1 MATPFNNRNSFNRL
15 SNTTQ
20 RGRRSQVSIRYV
32 DKVKEVDIKPIKL
45 NYPDVIRKEEEVKPL
60 VLDYSSRTKKNLSS
74 STKIKGNSNNGGG
87 TFTFNITWNFSKQ
100 PTASDSDTSIV
111 PVTAFPLD
119 GVVQGNT
126 RDRPRINTFREDGE
140 FLNFLSAGYGY
151 QIETGGVAGAM
162 DTAPWGNRASV
173 TETLVTDADK
183 GQIVGIDIFT
193 VDWFP
198 DPVTNPHISEWT
210 KTSTG
215 NPTEVKFQKIFADP
229 GIYDITINIYKPNG
243 YNILLTGGDPTS
255 VTIANADSSVFN
267 DTFSK
272 TTVDGQVRYAVAST
286 RYIFF
291 DTGTSK
297 WSLFNA
303 SSIISTL
310 PASVTESDG
319 FWSSNAWTGF
329 LTNATYTLN

>member
-32 DKVKEVDIKPIKL
+32 DKVKEIDIKPIKL
-45 NYPDVIRKEEEVKPL
+45 NYPDVIRKEEEKVKPL

-74 STKIKGNSNNGGG
+74 STKIKGNSNDGGG

-100 PTASDSDTSIV
+100 PTAPGSDTSIV

-119 GVVQGNT
+119 GVVLGNT

-151 QIETGGVAGAM
+151 QIETGGVAGTMA
-162 DTAPWGNRASV
+162 TAPWGNRASV

-229 GIYDITINIYKPNG
+229 GIYDITVNIYKPDG
-243 YNILLTGGDPTS
+243 YNISLGG
-255 VTIANADSSVFN
+255 
-267 DTFSK
+267 
-272 TTVDGQVRYAVAST
+272 
-286 RYIFF
+286 
-291 DTGTSK
+291 
-297 WSLFNA
+297 
-303 SSIISTL
+303 
-310 PASVTESDG
+310 
-319 FWSSNAWTGF
+319 
-329 LTNATYTLN
+329 